1 MSKKAYA
8 FLILMVVLVVLL
20 PPPSCH
26 AQSADRKGQGY
37 VFFAPGVA
45 TAPFATNGIF
55 QVGAGGERFLHKGL
69 AVGGEGG
76 YLAPFEAVGDGFGVA
91 SGDGTYHFNRGKK
104 AVPFVFSPVRP
115 AVPIWCSECSELR
128 RRC

>member
-8 FLILMVVLVVLL
+8 FLILVIVIVVLL

-26 AQSADRKGQGY
+26 AQGADRKGQGY

-45 TAPFATNGIF
+45 TAPFTSNGIF
-55 QVGAGGERFLHKGL
+55 QVGAGGERFLHNGF

-76 YLAPFEAVGDGFGVA
+76 YLAPFEAVGEGLGVA
-91 SGDGTYHFNRGKK
+91 SVDGSYHLNRSKK
-104 AVPFVFSPVRP
+104 T
-115 AVPIWCSECSELR
+115 
-128 RRC
+128 